1 MEVSNKQNNIN
12 NDLNYNINMNTVNN
26 PNEKNSN
33 NNNIETDNNNIK
45 LLPLEISKGKRSS
58 EGSNCQDVDIL
69 EYNNSPL
76 ITLKQVIKNPTL
88 NSEQEGQSSFIYCY
102 KDIPLNVLRV
112 ITIISI
118 GLYMIV
124 GIIGVI
130 FFAKNREER
139 PFLFCFNFISR
150 DPHNDYGNNMEI
162 YERIIFSS
170 DLNSFCII
178 HFVLL
183 FLLIFLLITLIFNK
197 DNNGKSFLK
206 DFSIFF
212 PLTLVFN
219 IPIFI
224 MGIFSSKNGDEFW
237 NSILYIFFTLLS
249 ALCTIKIYIGTKQN
263 KYKNLIRVVNQGFLS
278 GLLSAFE
285 LYTLIYNI
293 CYLSTWWSES
303 NVVKMEIIPGVIYF
317 LISLLTII
325 LYNDLFFPST
335 ALIIQIGLL
344 YIKKA
349 NSFSVVIFNVV
360 VVFFSYISIISM
372 ILKQN
377 KNVFNIIIEG
387 ERKKEK

>member
-249 ALCTIKIYIGTKQN
+249 ALCMLKIYIGTKQN

-344 YIKKA
+344 YIKKSD
-349 NSFSVVIFNVV
+349 SFSVVIFNVV

-387 ERKKEK
+387 ESKKEK

>member
-249 ALCTIKIYIGTKQN
+249 ALCMLKIYIGTKQN

-387 ERKKEK
+387 ESKKEK

>member
-224 MGIFSSKNGDEFW
+224 MGIFSSKKGDEFW

-360 VVFFSYISIISM
+360 VIFFSYISIISM

-387 ERKKEK
+387 ESKKEK

>member
-249 ALCTIKIYIGTKQN
+249 ALCMLKIYIGTKQN

-285 LYTLIYNI
+285 LYTLMYNI

-387 ERKKEK
+387 ESKKEK

>member
-212 PLTLVFN
+212 PLTLLFN

-285 LYTLIYNI
+285 LYTLMYNI

-387 ERKKEK
+387 ESKKEK

>member
-45 LLPLEISKGKRSS
+45 LLPLEISKGTRSS

-212 PLTLVFN
+212 PLTLLFN

-249 ALCTIKIYIGTKQN
+249 ALCMLKIYIGTKQN

-285 LYTLIYNI
+285 LYTLMYNI

-387 ERKKEK
+387 ESKKEK

>member
-249 ALCTIKIYIGTKQN
+249 ALCMLKIYIGTKQN

-360 VVFFSYISIISM
+360 IVFFSYISIISM

-387 ERKKEK
+387 ESKKEK

>member
-1 MEVSNKQNNIN
+1 MEVSNKQNNTN
-12 NDLNYNINMNTVNN
+12 NELNYNINMNTVNN

-249 ALCTIKIYIGTKQN
+249 ALCMLKIYIGTKQN

-387 ERKKEK
+387 ESKKEK

>member
-249 ALCTIKIYIGTKQN
+249 ALCMLKIYIGTKQN

-285 LYTLIYNI
+285 LYTLMYNI

-360 VVFFSYISIISM
+360 IVFFSYISIISM

-387 ERKKEK
+387 ESKKEK

>member
-212 PLTLVFN
+212 PLTLLFN

-387 ERKKEK
+387 ESKKEK

>member
-249 ALCTIKIYIGTKQN
+249 ALCTIKYILEQN
-263 KYKNLIRVVNQGFLS
+263 R
-278 GLLSAFE
+278 
-285 LYTLIYNI
+285 TNI
-293 CYLSTWWSES
+293 
-303 NVVKMEIIPGVIYF
+303 KI
-317 LISLLTII
+317 
-325 LYNDLFFPST
+325 
-335 ALIIQIGLL
+335 
-344 YIKKA
+344 
-349 NSFSVVIFNVV
+349 
-360 VVFFSYISIISM
+360 
-372 ILKQN
+372 
-377 KNVFNIIIEG
+377 
-387 ERKKEK
+387 

>member
-285 LYTLIYNI
+285 LYTLMYNI

-387 ERKKEK
+387 ESKKEK

>member
-387 ERKKEK
+387 ESKKEK

>member
-212 PLTLVFN
+212 PLTLLFN

-249 ALCTIKIYIGTKQN
+249 ALCMLKIYIGTKQN

-360 VVFFSYISIISM
+360 VIFFSYISIISM

-387 ERKKEK
+387 ESKKEK

>member
-1 MEVSNKQNNIN
+1 MEVSNKQNNTN
-12 NDLNYNINMNTVNN
+12 NELNYNINMNTVNN

-212 PLTLVFN
+212 PLTLLFN

-249 ALCTIKIYIGTKQN
+249 ALCMLKIYIGTKQN

-285 LYTLIYNI
+285 LYTLMYNI

-387 ERKKEK
+387 ESKKEK

>member
-212 PLTLVFN
+212 PLTLLFN

-237 NSILYIFFTLLS
+237 NSIFFTLLS
-249 ALCTIKIYIGTKQN
+249 ALCMLKIYIGTKQN

-387 ERKKEK
+387 ESKKEK

>member
-45 LLPLEISKGKRSS
+45 LLPLEISKGTRSS

-212 PLTLVFN
+212 PLTLLFN

-249 ALCTIKIYIGTKQN
+249 ALCMLKIYIGTKQN

-285 LYTLIYNI
+285 LYTLMYNI

-360 VVFFSYISIISM
+360 VVFFSYISIISK
-372 ILKQN
+372 IFKQN

-387 ERKKEK
+387 ESKKEK